1 MHYALN
7 HVVYEF
13 PKVLSF
19 NIGIWNQYVIKNV
32 TAECPTFHT

>member
-1 MHYALN
+1 MMHYTLKYTLWTYVLN

-19 NIGIWNQYVIKNV
+19 NIGIW
-32 TAECPTFHT
+32 